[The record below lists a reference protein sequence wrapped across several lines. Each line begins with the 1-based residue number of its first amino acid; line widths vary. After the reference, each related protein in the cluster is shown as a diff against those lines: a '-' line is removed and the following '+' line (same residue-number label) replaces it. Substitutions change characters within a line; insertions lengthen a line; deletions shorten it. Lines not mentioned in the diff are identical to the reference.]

1 MNILVTGGAGYIG
14 SVAVRELIKAGHKV
28 VVVDNLSKG
37 KVNLVDK
44 KALFIQ
50 GDLIDTSFLENV
62 FSEHSFDAVIHF
74 AGYKAA
80 GESMQKPELYSE
92 NILGSVNLLN
102 SMIKHGVKKIIFSSS
117 AAVYGNPQYVPVD
130 ENHLTNPIN
139 YYGFTKLKVEEII
152 SWYSSLK
159 MLTGINLRYFNVAG
173 DGGLNYVDPHAQN
186 IFPLIMEVL
195 SGKRKE
201 LIVFGND
208 YDTKDGTGVRDYI
221 DVNDLVR
228 AHLLA
233 LKLNHSETINLGTSK
248 GVSVKELVDLT
259 EEVTGKKVN
268 WKFGPRREGDPAILT
283 ASNQK
288 AKELL
293 GWEPKITTKEMI
305 KTTFQAYN
313 LK

>member
-28 VVVDNLSKG
+28 IVVDNLSKG
-37 KVNLVDK
+37 NKRLVDK
-44 KALFIQ
+44 KADFYQ
-50 GDLIDTSFLENV
+50 GDLINPVFLEGV
-62 FSEHSFDAVIHF
+62 FSQHSFDAVIHF

-80 GESMQKPELYSE
+80 GESMYKPELYSE
-92 NILGSVNLLN
+92 NILGSINLLN
-102 SMIKHGVKKIIFSSS
+102 CMLKHKVKKIIFSSS
-117 AAVYGNPQYVPVD
+117 AAVYGNPEYAPVD
-130 ENHLTNPIN
+130 ENHPTRPIN

-152 SWYSSLK
+152 SWYANLK
-159 MLTGINLRYFNVAG
+159 GLIGINLRYFNVAG

-201 LIVFGND
+201 LTVFGND
-208 YDTKDGTGVRDYI
+208 YETKDGTGVRDYI

-233 LKLNHSETINLGTSK
+233 LKLDRSETINLGTSK
-248 GVSVKELVDLT
+248 GVSVKDLITWT

-283 ASNQK
+283 ASNHK
-288 AKELL
+288 AKKIL
-293 GWEPKITTKEMI
+293 GWEPQVNTKEMI
-305 KTTFQAYN
+305 RSTFQAYQI
-313 LK
+313 K

>member
-14 SVAVRELIKAGHKV
+14 SVAVRELVKAGHKV

-44 KALFIQ
+44 KALFIR
-50 GDLIDTSFLENV
+50 GDLIDTSFLEKV

-130 ENHLTNPIN
+130 ENHPTSPIN

-152 SWYSSLK
+152 NWYSSLK

-288 AKELL
+288 AKKLL